1 MKNTRPLQ
9 NVEGSRCGGLKRR
22 GHKLALLPLKRLRSK
37 RDPLGE
43 ARDEETDTT
52 KITFLL
58 SLSTVSPYL
67 FLLRNQ
73 RPNDWTGPHL
83 IGRVPFAV
91 FMVVLIFTTS
101 GFSSHCGA
109 NCKHLRETTALNI
122 IDFRFLLTL
131 QCLCTH
137 RIRRNDAAEPIT
149 RLLPLPPLFQPRITC
164 LAEEAVDKRK
174 EAATLSLPIHA
185 FSLLALTGQ
194 SLSFYSFSRL
204 PLYLHKRDKER
215 GRGEGAPS
223 HSWNGGRVQTSHAR
237 THMFGVPVRSKV
249 YTYKSFFACFSSSLP
264 LSAFRQRY

>member
-9 NVEGSRCGGLKRR
+9 NVEGRRCGGLKRR

-37 RDPLGE
+37 GDPLGE

-58 SLSTVSPYL
+58 SLSTLSPYL
-67 FLLRNQ
+67 FFLRNQ

-174 EAATLSLPIHA
+174 EAATLPPPPSMH
-185 FSLLALTGQ
+185 F
-194 SLSFYSFSRL
+194 LSPR
-204 PLYLHKRDKER
+204 
-215 GRGEGAPS
+215 
-223 HSWNGGRVQTSHAR
+223 
-237 THMFGVPVRSKV
+237 
-249 YTYKSFFACFSSSLP
+249 
-264 LSAFRQRY
+264 